1 MVYLR
6 LLHPSTATV
15 WKGTVE
21 VSRNVPVTSR
31 GTSLPLCHSPRPSPP
46 RGPVTLHSQRRFRRA
61 GRAAAPRKAGPVRG
75 RGTHAPGARRH
86 AGGWQAAGE
95 HWSRYQN
102 MVSSFRVSELQVLL
116 GFAGRNKSGRK
127 HDLLMRAL
135 HLLKSGCSP
144 AVQIKIRELYRRRY
158 PRTLEGLSDLSTIK
172 SSVFNLDSSSSP
184 VEPDLAVAGIHSLP
198 STSVTPHSPSSP
210 VGSVLLQDTKPTFE
224 MQQPSPPIPP
234 VHPDVQ
240 LKNLPFYDV
249 LDVLIKPTS
258 LVQSSIQRFQE
269 KFFIFAL
276 TPQQVR
282 EICISRDFLPGG
294 RRDYTVQVQ
303 LRLCLAETSCPQED
317 NYPNSLCIK
326 VNGKLFP
333 LPGYAPPPKNG
344 IEQKRP
350 GRPLNITSLVRL
362 SSAVPNQI
370 SISWASEIG
379 KNYSMSVYL
388 VRQLTSAMLLQRLK
402 MKGIRNPDHSRALI
416 KEKLTADPD
425 SEIATTSLRVSLMCP
440 LGKMRL
446 TIPCR
451 AVTCTHLQCFD
462 AALYLQMNEKKPTW
476 ICPVCD
482 KKAAYESLIL
492 DGLFMEILNDCSD
505 VDEIKFQEDGSW
517 CPMRPKKEAMKV
529 SSQPCTK
536 IESSSVLSKPCS
548 MTVASEASKKKVDII
563 DLTIES
569 SSDEEEDPPAKRKCI
584 FMSETQSS
592 PTKGVLM
599 YQPSSVRVPSVT
611 SVDPAAIPPSLTDYS
626 VPFHHTPIS
635 SMSSDLPGLDFLS
648 LIPVDPQQYCPPMFL
663 DSLTSPLTASSTSVT
678 TTSPHESTTHVSSS
692 SSRSETGVIT
702 SSGSN
707 IPDIISLD

>member
-1 MVYLR
+1 MADFEELR
-6 LLHPSTATV
+6 
-15 WKGTVE
+15 
-21 VSRNVPVTSR
+21 
-31 GTSLPLCHSPRPSPP
+31 
-46 RGPVTLHSQRRFRRA
+46 
-61 GRAAAPRKAGPVRG
+61 
-75 RGTHAPGARRH
+75 
-86 AGGWQAAGE
+86 
-95 HWSRYQN
+95 N

-158 PRTLEGLSDLSTIK
+158 PRTIEGLSDLSAIK
-172 SSVFNLDSSSSP
+172 PAVFNLDSSSSP
-184 VEPDLAVAGIHSLP
+184 VEPDLAVAGIHPLP
-198 STSVTPHSPSSP
+198 STSVTPQSPSSP
-210 VGSVLLQDTKPTFE
+210 VSSVLLQDTKAHFE

-240 LKNLPFYDV
+240 LKSLPFYDV

-282 EICISRDFLPGG
+282 EICIS
-294 RRDYTVQVQ
+294 
-303 LRLCLAETSCPQED
+303 RLCLAETSCPQED

-379 KNYSMSVYL
+379 KSYSMSVYL

-492 DGLFMEILNDCSD
+492 DGLFMEILNECSD

-517 CPMRPKKEAMKV
+517 CPMRPKKDAVKV
-529 SSQPCTK
+529 SSPQCTK
-536 IESSSVLSKPCS
+536 IESSSVVSKPCS
-548 MTVASEASKKKVDII
+548 VTVASEVNKKKVDVI

-584 FMSETQSS
+584 FMSETQGS

-611 SVDPAAIPPSLTDYS
+611 TVDTAAIPPSLTDYP
-626 VPFHHTPIS
+626 VPFHHPPMS
-635 SMSSDLPGLDFLS
+635 SISSDLPGLDFLS
-648 LIPVDPQQYCPPMFL
+648 LIPVESQYCPPMFL
-663 DSLTSPLTASSTSVT
+663 DSLTSTLTSNTPGSIITSTSH
-678 TTSPHESTTHVSSS
+678 HESNTHVSSS
-692 SSRSETGVIT
+692 NRSETGVIT
-702 SSGSN
+702 SSSGSA
-707 IPDIISLD
+707 PDIISLD

>member
-1 MVYLR
+1 
-6 LLHPSTATV
+6 
-15 WKGTVE
+15 
-21 VSRNVPVTSR
+21 
-31 GTSLPLCHSPRPSPP
+31 
-46 RGPVTLHSQRRFRRA
+46 
-61 GRAAAPRKAGPVRG
+61 
-75 RGTHAPGARRH
+75 
-86 AGGWQAAGE
+86 
-95 HWSRYQN
+95 

-158 PRTLEGLSDLSTIK
+158 PRAIEGLSDLPAIK
-172 SSVFNLDSSSSP
+172 PAVFNLDSSSSP
-184 VEPDLAVAGIHSLP
+184 VEPDLAVAGIHPLP
-198 STSVTPHSPSSP
+198 STSVVSQSPSSP
-210 VGSVLLQDTKPTFE
+210 VSSVLLQDAKAQFE

-240 LKNLPFYDV
+240 LKSLPFYDV

-258 LVQSSIQRFQE
+258 LVQSGIQRFQE

-282 EICISRDFLPGG
+282 EVCISRDFLPGG

-317 NYPNSLCIK
+317 NYPSGLCIK

-344 IEQKRP
+344 VEQRRP

-482 KKAAYESLIL
+482 KKAAYESLII
-492 DGLFMEILNDCSD
+492 DGLFMEILNECSD

-517 CPMRPKKEAMKV
+517 CPMRPKKETVKV
-529 SSQPCTK
+529 SSPQCTK
-536 IESSSVLSKPCS
+536 IESSSVVSKPCS
-548 MTVASEASKKKVDII
+548 VTVASEVNKKKVDII

-584 FMSETQSS
+584 FMSETQGS

-611 SVDPAAIPPSLTDYS
+611 TVDAAAVPPSLTDYP
-626 VPFHHTPIS
+626 VPFHHPPIS
-635 SMSSDLPGLDFLS
+635 SISSDLPGLDFLS
-648 LIPVDPQQYCPPMFL
+648 LIPVDSQYCPPMFL
-663 DSLTSPLTASSTSVT
+663 DSLTSTLTSNTPGSIITSTSRHD
-678 TTSPHESTTHVSSS
+678 SSTHVSSS
-692 SSRSETGVIT
+692 GRSEAGVIT
-702 SSGSN
+702 SSGGSG
-707 IPDIISLD
+707 PDIISLD

>member
-1 MVYLR
+1 
-6 LLHPSTATV
+6 
-15 WKGTVE
+15 
-21 VSRNVPVTSR
+21 
-31 GTSLPLCHSPRPSPP
+31 
-46 RGPVTLHSQRRFRRA
+46 
-61 GRAAAPRKAGPVRG
+61 
-75 RGTHAPGARRH
+75 
-86 AGGWQAAGE
+86 
-95 HWSRYQN
+95 

-158 PRTLEGLSDLSTIK
+158 PRTIEGLSDLSAIK
-172 SSVFNLDSSSSP
+172 PAVFNLDSSSSP
-184 VEPDLAVAGIHSLP
+184 VEPDLAVAGIHPLP
-198 STSVTPHSPSSP
+198 STSVTPQSPSSP
-210 VGSVLLQDTKPTFE
+210 VSSVLLQDTKPHFE

-240 LKNLPFYDV
+240 LKSLPFYDV

-492 DGLFMEILNDCSD
+492 DGLFMEILNECSD

-517 CPMRPKKEAMKV
+517 CPMRPKKEAVKV
-529 SSQPCTK
+529 SSPQCTK
-536 IESSSVLSKPCS
+536 IESSSVVSKPCS
-548 MTVASEASKKKVDII
+548 VTVASEVNKKKVDVI

-584 FMSETQSS
+584 FMSEIHGS
-592 PTKGVLM
+592 PTKGFVNFKV
-599 YQPSSVRVPSVT
+599 SC
-611 SVDPAAIPPSLTDYS
+611 YS
-626 VPFHHTPIS
+626 V
-635 SMSSDLPGLDFLS
+635 MSQL
-648 LIPVDPQQYCPPMFL
+648 
-663 DSLTSPLTASSTSVT
+663 
-678 TTSPHESTTHVSSS
+678 
-692 SSRSETGVIT
+692 
-702 SSGSN
+702 N
-707 IPDIISLD
+707 

>member
-1 MVYLR
+1 MADFEELR
-6 LLHPSTATV
+6 
-15 WKGTVE
+15 
-21 VSRNVPVTSR
+21 
-31 GTSLPLCHSPRPSPP
+31 
-46 RGPVTLHSQRRFRRA
+46 
-61 GRAAAPRKAGPVRG
+61 
-75 RGTHAPGARRH
+75 
-86 AGGWQAAGE
+86 
-95 HWSRYQN
+95 N

-158 PRTLEGLSDLSTIK
+158 PRTIEGLSDLTSIK
-172 SSVFNLDSSSSP
+172 PTVFNLDSSSSP
-184 VEPDLAVAGIHSLP
+184 VEPDLAVAGIHPLP
-198 STSVTPHSPSSP
+198 STSVTSQSPSSP
-210 VGSVLLQDTKPTFE
+210 VNSVLLQDTKPHFE

-240 LKNLPFYDV
+240 LKSLPFYDV

-317 NYPNSLCIK
+317 NYPSSLCIK

-492 DGLFMEILNDCSD
+492 DGLFMEILNECSD
-505 VDEIKFQEDGSW
+505 VDEIKFQEDGAW
-517 CPMRPKKEAMKV
+517 CPMRLKKEAVNV
-529 SSQPCTK
+529 SSPQCTK
-536 IESSSVLSKPCS
+536 IESSSVVSKLCS
-548 MTVASEASKKKVDII
+548 VTVANEVNKKKVDVI

-569 SSDEEEDPPAKRKCI
+569 SSDEEEDPPAKRKCV
-584 FMSETQSS
+584 FMSETQGS

-599 YQPSSVRVPSVT
+599 YRPSAVRVPSVT
-611 SVDPAAIPPSLTDYS
+611 SVNAAAIPPSLTDYP
-626 VPFHHTPIS
+626 VPFHHPPIS
-635 SMSSDLPGLDFLS
+635 SISSDLPGLDFLS
-648 LIPVDPQQYCPPMFL
+648 LIPVDSQQYCPPMFL
-663 DSLTSPLTASSTSVT
+663 DSLTSTLTSSTPGSII
-678 TTSPHESTTHVSSS
+678 TSTSHQESSTHVSSS
-692 SSRSETGVIT
+692 SRSEAGVIT
-702 SSGSN
+702 SGGGSA
-707 IPDIISLD
+707 PDIISLD

>member
-1 MVYLR
+1 MADFEELR
-6 LLHPSTATV
+6 
-15 WKGTVE
+15 
-21 VSRNVPVTSR
+21 
-31 GTSLPLCHSPRPSPP
+31 
-46 RGPVTLHSQRRFRRA
+46 
-61 GRAAAPRKAGPVRG
+61 
-75 RGTHAPGARRH
+75 
-86 AGGWQAAGE
+86 
-95 HWSRYQN
+95 N

-135 HLLKSGCSP
+135 HLVKSGCSP

-158 PRTLEGLSDLSTIK
+158 PRTIEGLSDLSAITPAA
-172 SSVFNLDSSSSP
+172 FNLDSSSSP
-184 VEPDLAVAGIHSLP
+184 VEPDLAVSGIHSLP
-198 STSVTPHSPSSP
+198 STSVTPQSSSP
-210 VGSVLLQDTKPTFE
+210 PVRSVLLQETKSHFE
-224 MQQPSPPIPP
+224 MQQASPPIPP

-240 LKNLPFYDV
+240 LKSLPFYDV

-379 KNYSMSVYL
+379 KSYSMSVYL

-402 MKGIRNPDHSRALI
+402 LKGIRNPDHSRALI

-492 DGLFMEILNDCSD
+492 DGLFMEILNECSD

-517 CPMRPKKEAMKV
+517 CPMRPKKEAVKV
-529 SSQPCTK
+529 SSSQCTT
-536 IESSSVLSKPCS
+536 IESSSVVSKPCS
-548 MTVASEASKKKVDII
+548 VTVASEASKKKVDVI
-563 DLTIES
+563 DLTTES
-569 SSDEEEDPPAKRKCI
+569 SSDEEDDPPIKRKCI
-584 FMSETQSS
+584 YMSEIHGS
-592 PTKGVLM
+592 PTKGFVNFKISC
-599 YQPSSVRVPSVT
+599 YSGSHVPAIHCQSAQRDDGRCCCYSSFINGVPSTIPSPTNIQYFIRLARHTLNAYDVFFNT
-611 SVDPAAIPPSLTDYS
+611 AAKYQTK
-626 VPFHHTPIS
+626 
-635 SMSSDLPGLDFLS
+635 GLDFLS
-648 LIPVDPQQYCPPMFL
+648 LIPVDSQQYCPPMFL
-663 DSLTSPLTASSTSVT
+663 DSLTSTLTSSTPGSII
-678 TTSPHESTTHVSSS
+678 TSTSQQESSTLVSSS
-692 SSRSETGVIT
+692 GRAEAGVIT
-702 SSGSN
+702 SSSGGSA
-707 IPDIISLD
+707 PDIISLD

>member
-1 MVYLR
+1 
-6 LLHPSTATV
+6 
-15 WKGTVE
+15 
-21 VSRNVPVTSR
+21 
-31 GTSLPLCHSPRPSPP
+31 
-46 RGPVTLHSQRRFRRA
+46 
-61 GRAAAPRKAGPVRG
+61 
-75 RGTHAPGARRH
+75 
-86 AGGWQAAGE
+86 
-95 HWSRYQN
+95 

-158 PRTLEGLSDLSTIK
+158 PRTIEGLSDLSAIK
-172 SSVFNLDSSSSP
+172 PVAFNLDSSSSP
-184 VEPDLAVAGIHSLP
+184 VEPDLAVAGIHPLP
-198 STSVTPHSPSSP
+198 STSVTPQSPSSP
-210 VGSVLLQDTKPTFE
+210 VSSVLLQDTKPHFE

-240 LKNLPFYDV
+240 LKSLPFYDV

-462 AALYLQMNEKKPTW
+462 AALYLQMNEKKATW

-492 DGLFMEILNDCSD
+492 DGLFMEILNECSD

-517 CPMRPKKEAMKV
+517 CPMRPKKEAVKV
-529 SSQPCTK
+529 SSPQCTK
-536 IESSSVLSKPCS
+536 IESSSVVSKQCS
-548 MTVASEASKKKVDII
+548 VTVANEVNKKKVDVI

-584 FMSETQSS
+584 FMSETQGS
-592 PTKGVLM
+592 PNKGVLM
-599 YQPSSVRVPSVT
+599 YQPSTVRVPSVT
-611 SVDPAAIPPSLTDYS
+611 TVDAAAIPPSLTDYP
-626 VPFHHTPIS
+626 VPFHHPPIS
-635 SMSSDLPGLDFLS
+635 SISSDLPGLDFLS
-648 LIPVDPQQYCPPMFL
+648 LIPVDSQLYILSMTSYVSLFIVCFKQYCPPMFL
-663 DSLTSPLTASSTSVT
+663 DSLTSTLTSSTPGSII
-678 TTSPHESTTHVSSS
+678 TSTSHHESSMHISS
-692 SSRSETGVIT
+692 SSRSETGAIT
-702 SSGSN
+702 SSGGSA
-707 IPDIISLD
+707 PDIISLD

>member
-1 MVYLR
+1 
-6 LLHPSTATV
+6 
-15 WKGTVE
+15 
-21 VSRNVPVTSR
+21 
-31 GTSLPLCHSPRPSPP
+31 
-46 RGPVTLHSQRRFRRA
+46 
-61 GRAAAPRKAGPVRG
+61 
-75 RGTHAPGARRH
+75 
-86 AGGWQAAGE
+86 
-95 HWSRYQN
+95 N

-144 AVQIKIRELYRRRY
+144 VVQIKIRELYRRRY

-172 SSVFNLDSSSSP
+172 SSVFGLDGSSSP
-184 VEPDLAVAGIHSLP
+184 VEPDLAVAGIRSLP
-198 STSVTPHSPSSP
+198 STSVSSHSPSSP
-210 VGSVLLQDTKPTFE
+210 VGSVLLQDTKPAFE

-282 EICISRDFLPGG
+282 EICIS
-294 RRDYTVQVQ
+294 
-303 LRLCLAETSCPQED
+303 
-317 NYPNSLCIK
+317 
-326 VNGKLFP
+326 
-333 LPGYAPPPKNG
+333 GYAPPPKNG

-425 SEIATTSLRVSLMCP
+425 SEIATTSLRVSLTCP

-529 SSQPCTK
+529 SSQPCSK
-536 IESSSVLSKPCS
+536 IESSAVLSKPCS
-548 MTVASEASKKKVDII
+548 VTVASEASKKKVDII

-569 SSDEEEDPPAKRKCI
+569 SSDEEEDAPAKRKCI

-648 LIPVDPQQYCPPMFL
+648 LIPVDPQYCPPMFL

-678 TTSPHESTTHVSSS
+678 TTSPHESSTHVSSS
-692 SSRSETGVIT
+692 RSRSETGVIT
-702 SSGSN
+702 SSGSS